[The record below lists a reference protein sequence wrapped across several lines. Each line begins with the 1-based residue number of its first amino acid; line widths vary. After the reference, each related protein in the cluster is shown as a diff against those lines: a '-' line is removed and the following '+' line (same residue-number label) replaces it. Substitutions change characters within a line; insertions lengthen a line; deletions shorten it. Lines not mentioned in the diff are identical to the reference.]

1 MYTLQ
6 GSTISN
12 DGATIMKMLEIVH
25 PAARILCDISLA
37 QDAEVGDGTTTV
49 VILAGELLKEAKP
62 YIEEGV
68 HPQLLIKAYRQAAQL
83 AVEYVKGGAINLEDK
98 PRDELRGLLEK
109 CAQTSLNSKLV
120 RENPAWEKTHPM
132 HTTPFQVS
140 GERDFFASMVV
151 DAVYKLDPVML
162 DLKYIGTSLMFLLL
176 ADLVTVL
183 LLPRDLVVR
192 FQPSRCSLLLLLLS
206 SSCLTRTSRRHQE
219 GSGRQPARQLPRR
232 RRCVQEDL

>member
-1 MYTLQ
+1 
-6 GSTISN
+6 
-12 DGATIMKMLEIVH
+12 MKMLDIVH

-83 AVEYVKGGAINLEDK
+83 AVEYVKGGAINLGDK

-120 RENPAWEKTHPM
+120 
-132 HTTPFQVS
+132 
-140 GERDFFASMVV
+140 G
-151 DAVYKLDPVML
+151 
-162 DLKYIGTSLMFLLL
+162 
-176 ADLVTVL
+176 
-183 LLPRDLVVR
+183 R
-192 FQPSRCSLLLLLLS
+192 F
-206 SSCLTRTSRRHQE
+206 
-219 GSGRQPARQLPRR
+219 
-232 RRCVQEDL
+232 